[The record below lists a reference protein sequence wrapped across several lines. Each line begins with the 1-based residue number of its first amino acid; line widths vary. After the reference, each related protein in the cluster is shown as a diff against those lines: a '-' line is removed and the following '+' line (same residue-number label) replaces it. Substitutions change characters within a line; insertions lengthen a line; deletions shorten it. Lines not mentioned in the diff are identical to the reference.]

1 MYQLVIT
8 PSAKRSLKRLSHDA
22 QETLLDAAQVLKENP
37 FAGEKLTGS
46 LSFLWSFHFKYQ
58 NAQYRIAYT
67 VDQERHLVVIH
78 LAGPRENFYDRLRR
92 LF

>member
-8 PSAKRSLKRLSHDA
+8 PSGKRSLMRLSHDA
-22 QETLLDAAQVLKENP
+22 QHALLEAAQALRENP

-46 LSFLWSFHFKYQ
+46 LSFLWSFHFKHQ
-58 NAQYRIAYT
+58 NVQYRIAYAIN
-67 VDQERHLVVIH
+67 DEQKLIVVH
-78 LAGPRENFYDRLRR
+78 YTGPRENFYDRVRR